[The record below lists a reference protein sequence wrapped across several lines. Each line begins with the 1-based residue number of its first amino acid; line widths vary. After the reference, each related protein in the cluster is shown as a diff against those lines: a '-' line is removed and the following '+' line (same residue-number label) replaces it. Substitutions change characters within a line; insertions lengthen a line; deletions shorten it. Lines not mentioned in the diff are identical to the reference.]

1 MNVLVQALNT
11 WQNCGEQMGTPK
23 AKWGFFIIFIFSVV
37 SMKRHKYIY
46 MEFSWYKT
54 IKISNVYEAM
64 RRLTVCIIL
73 LETDIMIKNPKK
85 YTFQKFMSDVRTMS
99 KEFTQHS
106 LINVHFWVCFFLF
119 LGFFEF
125 LQKSISNPNYILFF
139 SLNF

>member
-1 MNVLVQALNT
+1 
-11 WQNCGEQMGTPK
+11 
-23 AKWGFFIIFIFSVV
+23 
-37 SMKRHKYIY
+37 
-46 MEFSWYKT
+46 MEFSLYKT

-106 LINVHFWVCFFLF
+106 LINVHFWVCFFFCFWVF
-119 LGFFEF
+119 LSFYRNPYLIQITFYFF
-125 LQKSISNPNYILFF
+125 L
-139 SLNF
+139 